1 MKFPL
6 ILATLVATFFL
17 SFTPAAQGQTLQQV
31 FDDGVTLYNQK
42 DYTAALQKFEQV
54 LRAKPT
60 YVYARNYIGK
70 CKAAIA
76 SGAGQKNDTEA
87 QIARILIP
95 EINLTDA
102 PIGDV
107 LLYLS
112 SRAEELTGGKLVPNF
127 IYEGTSE
134 QRQNTLISINLR
146 NVPMT
151 EAIRYIGQLS
161 RSDFRYEAH
170 AIVVTPRTST
180 ISHSVPT
187 LPTEA
192 PGTVFGE
199 PVKRVFD

>member
-1 MKFPL
+1 MKLPSIIVAL
-6 ILATLVATFFL
+6 IATLFISLAPT
-17 SFTPAAQGQTLQQV
+17 AQGQSLQQV
-31 FDDGVTLYNQK
+31 FNDGVTLYNQK

-70 CKAAIA
+70 CKAEIA
-76 SGAGQKNDTEA
+76 KGAGQKNDTEA
-87 QIARILIP
+87 QIAQIVIP
-95 EINLTDA
+95 EINLSDA

-112 SRAEELTGGKLVPNF
+112 SRAEELSGGKMVPNF
-127 IYEGTSE
+127 IYQGTSE
-134 QRQNTLISINLR
+134 QRQNTLISLNLR

-170 AIVVTPRTST
+170 AIVVTPRTPT
-180 ISHSVPT
+180 ISNSAPA
-187 LPTEA
+187 LPAT
-192 PGTVFGE
+192 
-199 PVKRVFD
+199 PVKSVFD